1 MGYCRIQWQQNAATS
16 PDPFQLDTAASPLS
30 ANAAGGIATP
40 AIAVSCSIAYVK
52 IPDGSLDGITAF
64 PSGLM
69 DNAFQ
74 NQFCGADLG
83 ITVTPPVTPSVSSS
97 IICKSAGRGEHFP
110 WFPLPFCSCDN
121 TFHSWGLDGY
131 SRTGVWTCS
140 VRVQSGLHPG
150 KYSVIKSEW
159 ERSLIFLATLLS
171 PQRDLSKKLN
181 NQWRNTKDSICIK

>member
-1 MGYCRIQWQQNAATS
+1 MPANPT
-16 PDPFQLDTAASPLS
+16 PTAA
-30 ANAAGGIATP
+30 IAYP
-40 AIAVSCSIAYVK
+40 CLIAYVK

-110 WFPLPFCSCDN
+110 
-121 TFHSWGLDGY
+121 
-131 SRTGVWTCS
+131 
-140 VRVQSGLHPG
+140 
-150 KYSVIKSEW
+150 
-159 ERSLIFLATLLS
+159 
-171 PQRDLSKKLN
+171 
-181 NQWRNTKDSICIK
+181 